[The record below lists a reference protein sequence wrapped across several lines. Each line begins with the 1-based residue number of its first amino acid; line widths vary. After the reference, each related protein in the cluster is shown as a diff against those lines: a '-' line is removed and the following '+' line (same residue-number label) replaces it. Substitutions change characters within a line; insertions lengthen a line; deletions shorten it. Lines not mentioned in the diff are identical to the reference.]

1 MPDSM
6 PTTIKTGLELFL
18 KHLNIERNYSDLTI
32 KAYRRDIN
40 DFLDFSE
47 KADKTV
53 DDFANIGHNDIRA
66 YLGKMKNSGLSVAT
80 VSRRLSSLRS
90 FFKFLIRVDM
100 LTDNPLSG
108 IRTPRRGRPLPHYL
122 NTRDIGRLLEAPDVR
137 NLSGKRD
144 KAILEVLYST
154 GMRVGELTSLCF
166 ADIDFNQEVIR
177 VLGKGKK
184 ERLVALG
191 RFAASA
197 LKGYIDARNTHMAG
211 AATDK
216 VFLNRLGTPLTS
228 RSVRRM
234 LDKYLKITG
243 LNSKLSPHSIRHSF
257 ATHLLN
263 AGADLRSVQELLGHK
278 NLSTTQIYTHVST
291 EHLKLIYEKAHPH
304 AEKLTDK

>member
-1 MPDSM
+1 MPDTTT
-6 PTTIKTGLELFL
+6 TTIKTGRELFL
-18 KHLNIERNYSDLTI
+18 KHLNIERNYSDLTV

-40 DFLDFSE
+40 DFLEFSG
-47 KADKTV
+47 KT
-53 DDFANIGHNDIRA
+53 DDTVTSLAEITHNTIRA
-66 YLGKMKNSGLSVAT
+66 YLGEMKKSGLSVAT

-122 NTRDIGRLLEAPDVR
+122 NTEDIGRLLEAPDVR
-137 NLSGKRD
+137 KLTGKRD

-154 GMRVGELTSLCF
+154 GMRVGELTALRFS
-166 ADIDFNQEVIR
+166 DIDFSQEVIR
-177 VLGKGKK
+177 VMGKGRK

-197 LKGYIDARNTHMAG
+197 LKVYIDSRNTHMPT
-211 AATDK
+211 ATADK
-216 VFLNRLGTPLTS
+216 VFLNRLGTPLSS

-234 LDKYLKITG
+234 LDKYLKVTG
-243 LNSKLSPHSIRHSF
+243 LDSKLSPHSIRHSF

-291 EHLKLIYEKAHPH
+291 EHLKRIYDKAHPH
-304 AEKLTDK
+304 AGKSS